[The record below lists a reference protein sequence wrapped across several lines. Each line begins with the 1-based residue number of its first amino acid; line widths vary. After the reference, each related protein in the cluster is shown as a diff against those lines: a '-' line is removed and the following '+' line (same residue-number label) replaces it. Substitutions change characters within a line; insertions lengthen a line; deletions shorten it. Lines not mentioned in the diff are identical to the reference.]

1 MRHSFFSS
9 AVASVCFLSLC
20 VACGNDAAGDD
31 DVDGASS
38 GSTQTGSSGAVS
50 QSDGGSSGGEV
61 VPAGTVVLSVDGRE
75 FPLVLAELPK
85 TMFKETEVV
94 SLSALWT
101 ASGVKTTTA
110 GFVFDFVGTDGFR
123 PSSRDKCKTE
133 VFDAEDF
140 AKGYIELASQ
150 RLTWDDDRGFSG
162 CAFVSG
168 LTRVEATLP

>member
-1 MRHSFFSS
+1 MRHSFFPF

-20 VACGNDAAGDD
+20 VACGNDAGGDD
-31 DVDGASS
+31 DDLGSSS
-38 GSTQTGSSGAVS
+38 GSAQTGSSGAVS
-50 QSDGGSSGGEV
+50 QSDGGSDV
-61 VPAGTVVLSVDGRE
+61 VPAGTVVLSIDGRE

-94 SLSALWT
+94 SLTALWT
-101 ASGVKTTTA
+101 ASGVKATTA
-110 GFVFDFVGTDGFR
+110 GFMFDFVGTDGFR
-123 PSSRDKCKTE
+123 PASRDKCKSV

-162 CAFVSG
+162 CAFVTG